1 MAGKQVFNIP
11 YIGIDHYNGIDI
23 LVGAGGE
30 CSVVIQITNPITRF
44 SAASAA
50 YDEFH
55 ALMINVVKIMGDGY
69 LLQKSD
75 VISKEKYPLK
85 EGGEYLQ
92 QKYNKH
98 FAGRD
103 YIKVNT
109 YITLTRQV
117 RKGAFY
123 VFDKKALRDFSQ
135 QLDKVM
141 DILVAAKTAP
151 VILIEQQLNLLI
163 IDRKSVV

>member
-1 MAGKQVFNIP
+1 MTGKQAFKMP
-11 YIGIDHYNGIDI
+11 YIGIDHYFGTDLLI
-23 LVGAGGE
+23 GAGGE
-30 CSVVIQITNPITRF
+30 CSVVIGITNPVTRF
-44 SAASAA
+44 SAASSA

-75 VISKEKYPLK
+75 VISRQKYPLK

-92 QKYNKH
+92 QKYNAH

-103 YIKVNT
+103 YIQVNT
-109 YITLTRQV
+109 YITLTKQV
-117 RKGAFY
+117 RKGAIY

-141 DILVAAKTAP
+141 DF
-151 VILIEQQLNLLI
+151 
-163 IDRKSVV
+163 